1 MWWDPLRRS
10 AEFCWLVVVVD
21 GIKQRLVGL
30 VWFGVAL
37 AFGEEVVV
45 LVVVVFSRVICSEEV
60 VVSVSV
66 VVDISSKGNLLC
78 D

>member
-1 MWWDPLRRS
+1 MDKKYTIVDN
-10 AEFCWLVVVVD
+10 FD

-45 LVVVVFSRVICSEEV
+45 SVVVVFSRVICSEKF
-60 VVSVSV
+60 SWHLRMYL
-66 VVDISSKGNLLC
+66 ISRF
-78 D
+78 